1 MEEIEVTTD
10 CFRITPTV
18 YLRYIARSVIFRL
31 LLIIII
37 PLTGC
42 LIAALWD
49 IRWAFVALIILFLI
63 APGLITY
70 IYFSRLLTREAQKA
84 LSPKY
89 VTFRIDTC
97 ENTERWNMTITY
109 VSADE
114 ENTPPRPI
122 SIDCDSIDKISV
134 TGRQLVLE
142 TSRLGYPLIIPTH
155 ALGKNSDR
163 IKEILF
169 KKSGDY
175 YCS

>member
-1 MEEIEVTTD
+1 
-10 CFRITPTV
+10 
-18 YLRYIARSVIFRL
+18 
-31 LLIIII
+31 
-37 PLTGC
+37 
-42 LIAALWD
+42 
-49 IRWAFVALIILFLI
+49 
-63 APGLITY
+63 
-70 IYFSRLLTREAQKA
+70 
-84 LSPKY
+84 
-89 VTFRIDTC
+89 
-97 ENTERWNMTITY
+97 MTITY

-122 SIDCDSIDKISV
+122 SIDCDSIDKISG

-142 TSRLGYPLIIPTH
+142 TSRLGYPLIIQTD